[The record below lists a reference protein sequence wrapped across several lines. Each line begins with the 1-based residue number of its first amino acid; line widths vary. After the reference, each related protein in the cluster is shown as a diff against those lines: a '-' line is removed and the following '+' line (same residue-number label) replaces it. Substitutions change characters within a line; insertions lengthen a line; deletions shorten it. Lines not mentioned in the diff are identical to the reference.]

1 MLCSLLRG
9 LLELLGTYSMMSH
22 LQQRMAESS
31 LKNAIRFI
39 RRRATDDS
47 EKIFDAIL
55 ENVRLGMFRT

>member
-31 LKNAIRFI
+31 LKNPHPFYPAMP
-39 RRRATDDS
+39 DDF

-55 ENVRLGMFRT
+55 ENVGLGMVRT

>member
-22 LQQRMAESS
+22 LQQRMAELS

-39 RRRATDDS
+39 RRRATD
-47 EKIFDAIL
+47 EF
-55 ENVRLGMFRT
+55 